1 MCEETA
7 LMRFVEQFEDNPIL
21 QKLQKRIANRI
32 KDASEDEI
40 CEIVVDEMFKYHEEM
55 ASYYRRNTPDNQYP
69 TKEEREKFADVALY
83 NLIPHSKI
91 PDEISLAGLY
101 EKRLEMREYLKEL
114 QDDRIKSGSRNNNQN
129 NK

>member
-40 CEIVVDEMFKYHEEM
+40 CEIVVDEMFKYHEET
-55 ASYYRRNTPDNQYP
+55 ASYNGRRTPDNMYP
-69 TKEEREKFADVALY
+69 TEKEREYFADLAIY
-83 NLIPHSKI
+83 NLIPHNRI
-91 PDEISLAGLY
+91 PEDISSADLMDRRLNMR
-101 EKRLEMREYLKEL
+101 KRLKKL
-114 QDDRIKSGSRNNNQN
+114 QDIIEEDNQENNNQN
-129 NK
+129 K